1 MRLSHSRRAPGDG
14 RALRELLDRSRWL
27 DNAVKAMIE
36 LLDEDGEHSS
46 LQLAIAGEAVVKVKE
61 HCLGE
66 PPAARWTTEAGQG

>member
-1 MRLSHSRRAPGDG
+1 
-14 RALRELLDRSRWL
+14 
-27 DNAVKAMIE
+27 MIE